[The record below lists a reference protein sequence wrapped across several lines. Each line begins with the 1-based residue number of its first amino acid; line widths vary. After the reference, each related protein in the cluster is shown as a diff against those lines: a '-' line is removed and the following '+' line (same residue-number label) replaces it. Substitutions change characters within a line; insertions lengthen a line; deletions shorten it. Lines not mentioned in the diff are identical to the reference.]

1 MNILVIGCRTMG
13 SPSGF
18 RPSSREGHDVSVID
32 KDEQNFELLD
42 NDFPG
47 LTVTGLAIDTEVL
60 RRAGIEVCDAV
71 AAVSSDDNQNIMV
84 SQIAKEVFKVPRV
97 LTRIYDPQRTQVF
110 TSFGLHTVC
119 PTNLAV
125 DAIHAILTDSGEVQ
139 QMTFDSSTLSFTTVP
154 MPREWVGRRSNEVK
168 DTLGVL
174 FGVLHPDGSMDLAGE
189 KTVNLTAQDRL
200 VFTKVVD

>member
-1 MNILVIGCRTMG
+1 
-13 SPSGF
+13 
-18 RPSSREGHDVSVID
+18 
-32 KDEQNFELLD
+32 
-42 NDFPG
+42 
-47 LTVTGLAIDTEVL
+47 
-60 RRAGIEVCDAV
+60 
-71 AAVSSDDNQNIMV
+71 MV

>member
-1 MNILVIGCRTMG
+1 M
-13 SPSGF
+13 
-18 RPSSREGHDVSVID
+18 
-32 KDEQNFELLD
+32 
-42 NDFPG
+42 
-47 LTVTGLAIDTEVL
+47 
-60 RRAGIEVCDAV
+60 
-71 AAVSSDDNQNIMV
+71 
-84 SQIAKEVFKVPRV
+84 

-139 QMTFDSSTLSFTTVP
+139 QMTFDSSTSLHH
-154 MPREWVGRRSNEVK
+154 RAHALEWVGRRSNEVK

-174 FGVLHPDGSMDLAGE
+174 FAAAPDGSMDLAGE

>member
-13 SPSGF
+13 SHLASIL
-18 RPSSREGHDVSVID
+18 SREGHDVSVID

-42 NDFPG
+42 NDFSG

-110 TSFGLHTVC
+110 TSFSLHTVC

>member
-13 SPSGF
+13 SHLASIL
-18 RPSSREGHDVSVID
+18 SREGHDVSVID

-42 NDFPG
+42 NDFSG

-97 LTRIYDPQRTQVF
+97 LTRIYAPQRTQVF

-119 PTNLAV
+119 PTNLTV
-125 DAIHAILTDSGEVQ
+125 DAITQSLTTGAARQ
-139 QMTFDSSTLSFTTVP
+139 YATFGSTTLSYVYLP
-154 MPREWVGRRSNEVK
+154 VEPGQVGRQTDCLSLEAGLQL
-168 DTLGVL
+168 LGVL
-174 FGVLHPDGSMDLAGE
+174 HGDTTMELCCRNPIALRPGDTLIAV
-189 KTVNLTAQDRL
+189 KI
-200 VFTKVVD
+200 VD